1 MRGERGQSLI
11 EFALVL
17 PVLVIL
23 LVGVFDLGRAV
34 MLSETLNNAVREG
47 ARHAIVNG
55 TTSSSPLGPATLT
68 TPPAADNTATT
79 VVRRHTIGINSTV
92 TIVMSWPDG
101 NANKGSE
108 VQIIATT
115 PFTPIL
121 SQVFTGGGIA
131 VTLRSGT
138 TMVIQ
143 Q

>member
-1 MRGERGQSLI
+1 MRCERGQSLV

-17 PVLVIL
+17 PVIVIL

-34 MLSETLNNAVREG
+34 MLSETLNAAVREG
-47 ARHAIVNG
+47 SRYAIVHG
-55 TTSSSPLGPATLT
+55 TTSSTPLGPATLT
-68 TPPAADNTATT
+68 TPPAADNAATT
-79 VVRRHTIGINSTV
+79 VVRRYAIGINSTL

-108 VQIIATT
+108 VQVVATA

-121 SQVFTGGGIA
+121 SQVFTGGGFA
-131 VTLRSGT
+131 VTLRSGSV
-138 TMVIQ
+138 MVIQ

>member
-1 MRGERGQSLI
+1 MRCERGQSLV

-17 PVLVIL
+17 PVIVIL

-34 MLSETLNNAVREG
+34 MLSETLNAAVREG
-47 ARHAIVNG
+47 SRYAIVHG
-55 TTSSSPLGPATLT
+55 TTSSTPLGPATLT
-68 TPPAADNTATT
+68 TPPAADNAATT
-79 VVRRHTIGINSTV
+79 VVRSHAIGINSTL

-108 VQIIATT
+108 VQVVATA

-121 SQVFTGGGIA
+121 SQVFTGGGFA
-131 VTLRSGT
+131 VTLRSGSV
-138 TMVIQ
+138 MVIQ

>member
-1 MRGERGQSLI
+1 
-11 EFALVL
+11 
-17 PVLVIL
+17 
-23 LVGVFDLGRAV
+23 
-34 MLSETLNNAVREG
+34 
-47 ARHAIVNG
+47 
-55 TTSSSPLGPATLT
+55 
-68 TPPAADNTATT
+68 
-79 VVRRHTIGINSTV
+79 
-92 TIVMSWPDG
+92 MSWPDG